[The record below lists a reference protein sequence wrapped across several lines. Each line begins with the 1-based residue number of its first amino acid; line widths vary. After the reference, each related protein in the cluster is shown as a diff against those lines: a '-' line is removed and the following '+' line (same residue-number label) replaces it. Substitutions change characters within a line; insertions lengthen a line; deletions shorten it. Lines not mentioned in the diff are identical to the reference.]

1 MLDYIRNN
9 DEAVLKGGDKV
20 RKGHVDSFHFVVLQA
35 DSLMYF
41 ILQILSF
48 YQTDLLPSESLM
60 ELFDVAGMCRA
71 VVLKLVRNIL
81 KTCNG
86 LQRGFLMHHP
96 MNRRK
101 LVQCNKPVA

>member
-20 RKGHVDSFHFVVLQA
+20 TKVHVDSFHFFVVQA
-35 DSLMYF
+35 DSLTCF

-48 YQTDLLPSESLM
+48 YQADLLPSESLM

-71 VVLKLVRNIL
+71 GVLKLVQSIL

-86 LQRGFLMHHP
+86 F
-96 MNRRK
+96 
-101 LVQCNKPVA
+101 

>member
-20 RKGHVDSFHFVVLQA
+20 IEVHVHSFHFVTVQA
-35 DSLMYF
+35 NSLMYF

-86 LQRGFLMHHP
+86 FQKGLLRHHP
-96 MNRRK
+96 MDRRK
-101 LVQCNKPVA
+101 FVQCNQPVA